1 MVKFRTS
8 FENKPNATETLTLI
22 REDASW
28 KVVGYGIE

>member
-8 FENKPNATETLTLI
+8 FENKPDATETLALV

-28 KVVGYGIE
+28 KVVGYWIE